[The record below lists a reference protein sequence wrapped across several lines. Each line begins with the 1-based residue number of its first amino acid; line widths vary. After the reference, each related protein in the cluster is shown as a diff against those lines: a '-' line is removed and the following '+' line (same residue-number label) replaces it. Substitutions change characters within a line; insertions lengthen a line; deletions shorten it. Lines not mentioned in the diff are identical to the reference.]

1 MGSSRAGR
9 AAEAPA
15 DRLDATT
22 VYSIARSGKRSVL
35 RRRRAYPHSGAR
47 PPIPFTPELRNRRT
61 TSDHIADA
69 LRAAINSG
77 QLADG
82 AELNQVEI
90 AGHFGVSRVP
100 VREAMRQLQ
109 AEGLIDASAHR
120 RAVVRGIEID
130 TLREAYELRA
140 LLEGRLAAG
149 RRAEPRQSP
158 ARPPRRAQQRAE
170 RGERPHALPGA
181 EQPVPHDELY
191 EVSDRPLAQEFV
203 ESLRQRS
210 ERYVQMWSRGRG
222 LNRGRQ
228 VAREHAAI
236 VRLARQGD
244 AAGVQRAVEEH
255 IQHTLDAVLALHEQQ
270 PVNRR
275 RRRRRVAAARRRAP
289 SPTGLSD
296 RGRTP
301 RV

>member
-1 MGSSRAGR
+1 MASVPFPFGEGR
-9 AAEAPA
+9 I
-15 DRLDATT
+15 LIQ
-22 VYSIARSGKRSVL
+22 VQG
-35 RRRRAYPHSGAR
+35 

-77 QLADG
+77 QLEDG

-120 RAVVRGIEID
+120 RAVVRGISID

-140 LLEGRLAAG
+140 LLEGRLAAAAVPKLD
-149 RRAEPRQSP
+149 RARLERL
-158 ARPPRRAQQRAE
+158 AALNRALRESRDHTRYLELNSQF
-170 RGERPHALPGA
+170 HNT
-181 EQPVPHDELY
+181 LY
-191 EVSDRPLAQEFV
+191 EVADRPLAYEFV

-210 ERYVQMWSRGRG
+210 ERYVQMWSKGRG

-228 VAREHAAI
+228 VAREHGLI
-236 VRLARQGD
+236 VRYARAGD
-244 AAGVQRAVEEH
+244 AAAAQRAVEEH
-255 IQHTLDAVLALHEQQ
+255 IQHTLDAVLALHEDQL
-270 PVNRR
+270 PNGNGDD
-275 RRRRRVAAARRRAP
+275 A
-289 SPTGLSD
+289 
-296 RGRTP
+296 
-301 RV
+301 